1 MLTAKNYKVTLGVA
15 PTVTVAAAEAAVAW
29 KVKPSAVADF
39 KFVTLSGTTSAAG
52 NVYCFVSKAGTAKPK
67 ATTTRILADATNA
80 TANATAPAAAPAAVD
95 PWAWEK
101 ANMMNL
107 GSKYNA

>member
-1 MLTAKNYKVTLGVA
+1 MLTAKSYKVTLGVA

-29 KVKPSAVADF
+29 KVQPSAVADF

-67 ATTTRILADATNA
+67 ATTTRILADATNT
-80 TANATAPAAAPAAVD
+80 TANTTAPSGAVD

>member
-1 MLTAKNYKVTLGVA
+1 MLTAKSYKVTLGVA

-29 KVKPSAVADF
+29 KVQPSAVADF

-67 ATTTRILADATNA
+67 ATTTRILANA
-80 TANATAPAAAPAAVD
+80 TANATAPAATAPAAAVD
-95 PWAWEK
+95 PWAWER